1 MKKVVANARFS
12 SDASGGALT
21 YTIELGS
28 GGDANKQLLVMVV
41 IKQSS
46 GANNRLYLQALHG
59 PDGFRFT
66 KHSDLFGTAGTPVA
80 MNADLLMVGQTDE
93 SLMLGDYLNLAL
105 EVSDSAA
112 TSEQWILA
120 DIYTSLK
127 PF

>member
-1 MKKVVANARFS
+1 MKKVVSNARFS
-12 SDASGGALT
+12 SDGSGGALT
-21 YTIELGS
+21 YTLELGS

-41 IKQSS
+41 VKQST
-46 GANNRLYLQALHG
+46 GANTRLYLQALHS

-80 MNADLLMVGQTDE
+80 LNSDLLMVGQTDE

-105 EVSDSAA
+105 QVSDSAA

>member
-1 MKKVVANARFS
+1 
-12 SDASGGALT
+12 
-21 YTIELGS
+21 
-28 GGDANKQLLVMVV
+28 
-41 IKQSS
+41 
-46 GANNRLYLQALHG
+46 
-59 PDGFRFT
+59 
-66 KHSDLFGTAGTPVA
+66 
-80 MNADLLMVGQTDE
+80 MNADLLMVGQTVE

>member
-66 KHSDLFGTAGTPVA
+66 KHSDLFGTAGTPV
-80 MNADLLMVGQTDE
+80 
-93 SLMLGDYLNLAL
+93 S
-105 EVSDSAA
+105 
-112 TSEQWILA
+112 
-120 DIYTSLK
+120 
-127 PF
+127 